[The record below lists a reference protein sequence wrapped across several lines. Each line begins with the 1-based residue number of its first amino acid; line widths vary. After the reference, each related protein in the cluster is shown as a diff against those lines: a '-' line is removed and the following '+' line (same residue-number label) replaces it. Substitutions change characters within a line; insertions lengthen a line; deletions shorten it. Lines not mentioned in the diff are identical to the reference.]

1 MLRTFLPQVIKVGP
15 LQARAFHATSVSRVA
30 VGDLIPNVKLQED
43 SPSHEVSSRDIFKRH
58 KRAILIGV
66 PGAFT
71 PGCSK
76 THVPSYLTAYPEL
89 KQKGVELVACVS
101 VNDAFV
107 MKAWA
112 ESLGTGDKVKLL
124 ADPKAEFVKSLDLSF
139 DATGVL
145 GSVRS
150 KRFALLIEDAVV
162 KKIYVEPDN
171 TGITCTLAQTVLKD
185 L

>member
-1 MLRTFLPQVIKVGP
+1 MLRAFIPQATRIGT
-15 LQARAFHATSVSRVA
+15 RSFHASRMNCIA
-30 VGDLIPNVKLQED
+30 VGELLPNVKVQID
-43 SPSHEVSSRDIFKRH
+43 SPANEVSSRDFFKRN
-58 KRAILIGV
+58 KRAVLIGV

-76 THVPSYLTAYPEL
+76 THVPSYLTAYSEL

-107 MKAWA
+107 MKAWG
-112 ESLGTGDKVKLL
+112 ESLGVEDKIKML
-124 ADPKAEFVKSLDLSF
+124 ADPRAEFVKSLDLAF

-162 KKIYVEPDN
+162 KKLYVEPDN
-171 TGITCTLAQTVLKD
+171 TGISCTLAQTVLKD

>member
-1 MLRTFLPQVIKVGP
+1 MIGKAVQQATRLIQVRGFHASRAHYIAVGELLPNIP
-15 LQARAFHATSVSRVA
+15 LQE
-30 VGDLIPNVKLQED
+30 G
-43 SPSHEVSSRDIFKRH
+43 SPSKEISSRDLFKRN
-58 KRAILIGV
+58 KRALLIGV

-76 THVPSYLTAYPEL
+76 THVPSYLDSHPQL
-89 KQKGVELVACVS
+89 KQKGVDLVACVS

-107 MKAWA
+107 MKAWG
-112 ESLGTGDKVKLL
+112 ESLGTEGKIRML
-124 ADPKAEFVKSLDLSF
+124 ADPKGDFVKALDLAF

-145 GSVRS
+145 GSIRS
-150 KRFALLIEDAVV
+150 KRFAMLIEDAVV

-171 TGITCTLAQTVLKD
+171 TGITCTLARTILED

>member
-1 MLRTFLPQVIKVGP
+1 MFRVFIPQIS
-15 LQARAFHATSVSRVA
+15 RAVQTRGFHASRLNYVA
-30 VGDLIPNVKLQED
+30 VGDLLPNVQLQED
-43 SPSHEVSSRDIFKRH
+43 SPAKEVSSRDVFRRS

-76 THVPSYLTAYPEL
+76 THVPSYLDAHAEL

-112 ESLGTGDKVKLL
+112 ESLGTNGKIKML
-124 ADPKAEFVKSLDLSF
+124 ADPKGEFVKALDLSF

-145 GSVRS
+145 GSIRS
-150 KRFALLIEDAVV
+150 KRFAILIEDAVV

-171 TGITCTLAQTVLKD
+171 TGITCTLARSVLKD